1 MKVTSDMHLWNVVEY
16 VGVSMQAMEFRKLN
30 DKFDDFNWV
39 MVTYKKDMD
48 TSFYTLV
55 LENKMK
61 LILKQ
66 GVRSNFP

>member
-39 MVTYKKDMD
+39 MVKYKKDMD

-66 GVRSNFP
+66 GVR